1 MRIRGTSVSVLIL
14 TCFVMSANVFGLDGR
29 REGFA
34 FGIALGGGTSFFN
47 QKMGTLRE
55 ESTSASYQL
64 RLRAAKGLNDR
75 LLVTFASRMSMYDW
89 SDIDTALVEDDLFES
104 FESFL
109 ETIMI
114 EYPAKALTNHH
125 TFTVGLTYFLKP
137 EAPSL
142 YVYSGAGISTFP
154 TFIDNDIVPG
164 LAFVAGGGYE
174 FMGHLMVD
182 VEFLYAHAAEISG
195 PNRISRDFGTV
206 TVSFQ
211 WLLY

>member
-1 MRIRGTSVSVLIL
+1 MKPRWDSILIL
-14 TCFVMSANVFGLDGR
+14 LLVSLLVSTNTFGFDGR
-29 REGFA
+29 RKDFA
-34 FGIALGGGTSFFN
+34 LGISLGGGTSFFH

-55 ESTSASYQL
+55 KSTSASYQL
-64 RLRAAKGLNDR
+64 RLRAARGLSDQ
-75 LLVTFASRMSMYDW
+75 LLVTFASRMSMYDYN
-89 SDIDTALVEDDLFES
+89 DIDTALVEDDLFES

-125 TFTVGLTYFLKP
+125 TLTIGLTYFFRP

-142 YVYSGAGISTFP
+142 YIYSGIGFAIFP

-164 LAFVAGGGYE
+164 LAAVAGGGYE
-174 FMGHLMVD
+174 FMRHLTVD
-182 VEFLYAHAAEISG
+182 VEFLYGHAAENSG
-195 PNRISRDFGTV
+195 PNRISRDYGTV
-206 TVSFQ
+206 TVSLQ